1 MATLTV
7 PYSFVDGTA
16 IVASEMNSNFTAVKS
31 FVEGISSGTNIDAGS
46 IAANKLASYPK
57 LVVPHTYTISGGVL
71 VAVGQVDYINPF
83 FVKVPASQTVKL
95 ISARY
100 VIASGGSA
108 TFKVQINGAD
118 AAGFTGMV
126 ATTTDAETNPADITL
141 ADNSK
146 VALVITSVAGS
157 PLNLSVTLFFEYTWV
172 G

>member
-31 FVEGISSGTNIDAGS
+31 FAEGISSGVNIDAGS
-46 IAANKLASYPK
+46 IAASKLASYPK
-57 LVVPHTYTISGGVL
+57 LVVPHTYTIAGSVL

-95 ISARY
+95 VAARY
-100 VIASGGSA
+100 VIASGGNA
-108 TFKVQINGAD
+108 TFKVQINGVD
-118 AAGFTGMV
+118 ATGFTGMV
-126 ATTTDAETNPADITL
+126 AGTTDAETNPADVSL

-146 VALVITSVAGS
+146 VALVITGVAGS
-157 PLNLSVTLFFEYTWV
+157 PQNLSVTLFFEYTWV